1 MPEQPLSEQIASY
14 LRRKGSP
21 LARFSNDFVQVGN
34 KYGIDP
40 RFLVAVSGIE
50 TGFGKAGSG
59 LANPFGYMSA
69 KRFSGPREVLE
80 RMGRDL
86 TRTGQGAYYDGK
98 DTIDAIGATWAPP
111 RAANDA
117 GGNAGWPAAVR
128 RFYQELGGN
137 PNAAVKGRR
146 RGAVGGVT
154 DPGANPVG
162 ALTGQMPGAYGSA
175 ANSLQRLGAPL
186 SADTISAIKAYSD
199 RSRAAVSNRT
209 FVRNDGQFEMIK
221 NALLANLR
229 QGQTAATETVR
240 QVGTGAVP
248 TDQSVG
254 LGATRGASAAIRG
267 AQRWIGTP
275 YSWGGGTPSGPT
287 RGFAQG
293 ANTVGF
299 DCSSLVQ
306 HAWAKAGVNLPR
318 TTYQQIKVGL
328 PVAGLKNAQPGDLL
342 FPSTGHVQMYLGNG
356 QVIEAP
362 QTGGRVQIVKAR
374 PSYIAIRR
382 PR

>member
-162 ALTGQMPGAYGSA
+162 AVTGQMPGAYGSA
-175 ANSLQRLGAPL
+175 ANSL
-186 SADTISAIKAYSD
+186 
-199 RSRAAVSNRT
+199 
-209 FVRNDGQFEMIK
+209 
-221 NALLANLR
+221 
-229 QGQTAATETVR
+229 
-240 QVGTGAVP
+240 
-248 TDQSVG
+248 
-254 LGATRGASAAIRG
+254 
-267 AQRWIGTP
+267 
-275 YSWGGGTPSGPT
+275 
-287 RGFAQG
+287 
-293 ANTVGF
+293 
-299 DCSSLVQ
+299 
-306 HAWAKAGVNLPR
+306 
-318 TTYQQIKVGL
+318 
-328 PVAGLKNAQPGDLL
+328 
-342 FPSTGHVQMYLGNG
+342 
-356 QVIEAP
+356 
-362 QTGGRVQIVKAR
+362 
-374 PSYIAIRR
+374 
-382 PR
+382 